1 MTSSE
6 TFFAR
11 LRREVRASLF
21 LAVPVI
27 VGQSSAVAMNVV
39 DTLLAGRHG
48 ALTLAAV
55 GVGSAVWS
63 LVILILIGL
72 LMVVPPFVS
81 QLNGANRRSEIGA
94 LFRQALWLAVV
105 LGLVLFAFVRQAH
118 WLLSALDIAPEVQPQ
133 AVAFLN
139 GISWGAPAL
148 SLYFCCRNLSEGLA
162 WTLPTMIFGFA
173 GLLALIPLGYAL
185 LFGAFGLPEL
195 GAYGLGVATAIVQ
208 WALAIGFLIY
218 LALARRFE
226 DLGLFERFDWPAWP
240 VQAELLRVGLPMAVM
255 IFMEGSL
262 FVASALVIGRMGAIE
277 VAAHQIAINVASM
290 AFMVP
295 LGVAMATTVR
305 VGHAAGA
312 GQLSALRWA
321 AGAGLAIVLATQVI
335 ILLILLF
342 GGSYLAHLYTNDA
355 AVAGLAA
362 SLLLYAAAF
371 QVPDGLQALAGGAL
385 RGIKDTRVPMF
396 YTAVAYWGLGM
407 PLGAILGLVL
417 DWGPQGLWA
426 GLILGLSASAA
437 LLGGRFIRRVRHP
450 GENLAA

>member
-105 LGLVLFAFVRQAH
+105 LGLALFAFVRQAH

-218 LALARRFE
+218 LALARRFD

-240 VQAELLRVGLPMAVM
+240 AQAELLRVGLPMAVM

-385 RGIKDTRVPMF
+385 RGIKDTRVPML
-396 YTAVAYWGLGM
+396 YSAVAYWGLGM
-407 PLGAILGLVL
+407 PLGATLGLML

-437 LLGGRFIRRVRHP
+437 LLGGRFIRRVGRP